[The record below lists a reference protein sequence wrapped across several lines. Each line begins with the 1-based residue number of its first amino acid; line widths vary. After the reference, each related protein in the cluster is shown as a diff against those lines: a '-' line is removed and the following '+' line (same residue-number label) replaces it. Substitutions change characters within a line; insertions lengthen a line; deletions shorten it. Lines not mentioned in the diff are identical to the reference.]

1 MNNKKIIGLL
11 LSASMVMTAVA
22 PAFAA
27 VTTDKTTAYN
37 YGDSITIN
45 RENTEDAKFII
56 KNPAGAVVLND
67 AMTGGKK
74 SFTFKIPADSSLGW
88 TTGEYTV
95 TIGNEEGKFTLED
108 KPTYEGQF
116 VKWESNSATIVE
128 GRQTTIYATFSDV
141 PDGAKIVY
149 ESNDT
154 SVATVTGNKVY
165 GVRRGTAGIKA
176 TLKDADGN
184 VLATSTKDMTIN
196 VLSDDG
202 GSGGGGSVNVG
213 GSSGTGGSGTIAGG
227 NVGGSTGSIGIV
239 ARPDTYTVN
248 FQDLDQAAWA
258 TEAITSLAKKGIIS
272 GYDEYTFAPNASITR
287 AEFAKLV
294 SSLYGLV
301 SSSSQFASQTFS
313 DVSKD
318 AWYFNYVEVCAQL
331 GIITGY
337 EDGEFKPNN
346 LISRQE
352 MAVIIYRTTKVMNT
366 TLTPVVAAKTFDD
379 SDQIADYAKEAVSAL
394 QVAGIISG
402 TSDTTFEPTAGS
414 TRAQAATIMYNMYT
428 KYAK

>member
-1 MNNKKIIGLL
+1 
-11 LSASMVMTAVA
+11 MVITAVS

-27 VTTDKTTAYN
+27 VSTDKTEEYN
-37 YGDSITIN
+37 YGDSITIT
-45 RENTEDAKFII
+45 RDSSAAAALEITSDKGV
-56 KNPAGAVVLND
+56 KVLWD
-67 AMTGGKK
+67 
-74 SFTFKIPADSSLGW
+74 SFKDGEKTKTFKIPTDASLGW
-88 TTGEYTV
+88 TEGTYTV
-95 TIGNEEGKFTLED
+95 KTGADTTTFTLAAKPAYTGKFE
-108 KPTYEGQF
+108 
-116 VKWESNSATIVE
+116 KWESNSATIVE
-128 GRQTTIYATFSDV
+128 GRQTTIYATFSDM
-141 PDGAKIVY
+141 PEGAKIVY

-196 VLSDDG
+196 VLSDDS

-213 GSSGTGGSGTIAGG
+213 GSSGTGGSGTIAG
-227 NVGGSTGSIGIV
+227 NLGGSGSINIST
-239 ARPDTYTVN
+239 RPDSYTVN

-258 TEAITSLAKKGIIS
+258 ADAINFLAKKGIIS
-272 GYDEYTFAPNASITR
+272 GYSETTFAPNASITR
-287 AEFAKLV
+287 AEFAKLI
-294 SSLYGLV
+294 STLYGLV
-301 SSSSQFASQTFS
+301 SESSVFASQTFA

-331 GIITGY
+331 GVVNGY

-352 MAVIIYRTTKVMNT
+352 MAAMIYRTAQVMGT
-366 TLTPVVAAKTFDD
+366 TLTPVVAEKTFDD
-379 SDQIADYAKEAVSAL
+379 ANQIYDYAKEAVSAL
-394 QVAGIISG
+394 QKAGIVSG
-402 TSDTTFEPTAGS
+402 TSDTTFEPTAGC